1 MSAGLCATG
10 LRLRDVCCD
19 SSNVSAC
26 DAAAIHRSARPCL
39 ASRDVGCLLQPDR
52 TRAAAILCYWHRTLQ
67 AGAVGCPTP
76 PWTSAAAAKCVDD
89 AIWYDAEKSKT
100 TVSWARASI
109 LQSCTGIGAVDY
121 RASQPSTVA
130 VPRVRAEALA
140 PHAQCPVRRGERLP
154 EVWMALI
161 LHVEAD
167 WQGSR
172 LRYWVAWHL
181 ALGASRILVY
191 DNGSSSPELILSAL
205 RPFGSR
211 AAYVWFPGDRRQTD
225 AYDDALRK
233 AGGGGRDIF
242 VGCLD
247 LDEFAVPHRDGCL
260 PRLLQPCAARPDCG
274 GIRLNTRATSAH
286 GTVGIPRGSPLQE
299 VEYSLGSFRPACC
312 LVKSFVRPATH
323 LRWKTPHATVTRNGS
338 CLMDERLSCPGTPP
352 GAGVPFVREPLTGER
367 AFVLHVQC
375 ATLLQWVLKR
385 SLTGRVDGG
394 RCPACGRPLHVIASE
409 FRRKCEVNEESPANR
424 GGNGSIPEA
433 ARCMPSW
440 WPCAAARSSASFR
453 AAEQRFEVRRGA
465 ALALVRRLDV
475 LVTGGGEGGGVV

>member
-67 AGAVGCPTP
+67 AGVVGCPTP

-191 DNGSSSPELILSAL
+191 DNGSSNPELILSAL

-211 AAYVWFPGDRRQTD
+211 AAYVWSPAIAGRLTPTTTRSG
-225 AYDDALRK
+225 K
-233 AGGGGRDIF
+233 PEAGGGISLWDASTSTSLRSPTATAVFPACSSRARPGRIAE
-242 VGCLD
+242 G
-247 LDEFAVPHRDGCL
+247 FASTRGQR
-260 PRLLQPCAARPDCG
+260 RLTAPLESLAARRCRRSSTASAHSDQPAASSRALCGRRRTCG
-274 GIRLNTRATSAH
+274 GRRRTR
-286 GTVGIPRGSPLQE
+286 R
-299 VEYSLGSFRPACC
+299 
-312 LVKSFVRPATH
+312 
-323 LRWKTPHATVTRNGS
+323 
-338 CLMDERLSCPGTPP
+338 
-352 GAGVPFVREPLTGER
+352 
-367 AFVLHVQC
+367 
-375 ATLLQWVLKR
+375 
-385 SLTGRVDGG
+385 
-394 RCPACGRPLHVIASE
+394 
-409 FRRKCEVNEESPANR
+409 
-424 GGNGSIPEA
+424 
-433 ARCMPSW
+433 
-440 WPCAAARSSASFR
+440 
-453 AAEQRFEVRRGA
+453 
-465 ALALVRRLDV
+465 
-475 LVTGGGEGGGVV
+475 